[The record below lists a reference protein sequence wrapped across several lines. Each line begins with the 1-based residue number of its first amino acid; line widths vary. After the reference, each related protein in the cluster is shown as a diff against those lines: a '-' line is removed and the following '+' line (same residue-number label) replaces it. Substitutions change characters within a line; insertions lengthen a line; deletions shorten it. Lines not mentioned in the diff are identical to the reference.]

1 MILETREY
9 FLGLHDCILS
19 GFGAYV
25 PKIGSVGVG
34 ERGLLVGWRIF
45 AGLIRMC
52 LPWGERCFV
61 PENVA
66 FLIFQI
72 HKILIRKISPSE
84 KDIVVIL

>member
-34 ERGLLVGWRIF
+34 ERGLLVGGGYLQASSGCVF
-45 AGLIRMC
+45 H
-52 LPWGERCFV
+52 GESG
-61 PENVA
+61 A
-66 FLIFQI
+66 LYL
-72 HKILIRKISPSE
+72 KMLLS
-84 KDIVVIL
+84 